1 MTYYI
6 YKCTNKVDNK
16 IYIGCTRN
24 FTSRVRQH
32 LKASLK
38 ENKVFHEAI
47 RKHGVCSFT
56 WEILELAEYADDAF
70 ELEKKYIE
78 EYGSMYPDGYNLTS
92 GGAGAPDYGG
102 RRVVKLALDGEYV
115 KTYGCANAT
124 DRDGYNVTD
133 VLKCCKRKRRSV
145 KGRVF
150 MFEDDY
156 LENGARIYKKPVPK
170 NKKKVIQCDLNGN
183 KISEFDSVAEACEFT
198 GTSRTSIL
206 GCLSGTYKT
215 ANGFVWVT
223 EDNFPIKN
231 ISEHA
236 HKKKGVAVQQ
246 LDPIT
251 EKVVATYS
259 SFADAG
265 KALGVSHRNI
275 QKVAGNLKRTAY
287 GYKWKRL

>member
-47 RKHGVCSFT
+47 RKYGVCSFT

-78 EYGSMYPDGYNLTS
+78 EYGSMYPNGYNLTS

-102 RRVVKLALDGEYV
+102 RRVVKLTLDGEYV

-133 VLKCCKRKRRSV
+133 VLRVCKHRRRSA
-145 KGRVF
+145 KGYVF

-156 LENGARIYKKPVPK
+156 LKNGARVYEKPVPK
-170 NKKKVIQCDLNGN
+170 NKKKVVQCDLDGN
-183 KISEFDSVAEACEFT
+183 KIKVFDSVAEAQEFT
-198 GTSRTSIL
+198 GTLRTSIL

-236 HKKKGVAVQQ
+236 YKKKGVAVQQ

-265 KALGVSHRNI
+265 KALGVSYKNI
-275 QKVAGNLKRTAY
+275 QKIAGNLERTAY
-287 GYKWKRL
+287 GFKWKRL

>member
-47 RKHGVCSFT
+47 RKYGVCSFT

-70 ELEKKYIE
+70 GLEKKYIE
-78 EYGSMYPDGYNLTS
+78 EYGSMYPNGYNLTS

-102 RRVVKLALDGEYV
+102 RRVVKLTLDGEYV

-133 VLKCCKRKRRSV
+133 VLRVCKHRRRSA
-145 KGRVF
+145 KGYVF

-156 LENGARIYKKPVPK
+156 LKNGARVYEKPVPK
-170 NKKKVIQCDLNGN
+170 NKKKVVQCDLDGN
-183 KISEFDSVAEACEFT
+183 KIKVFDSVAEAQEFT
-198 GTSRTSIL
+198 GTLRTSIL

-236 HKKKGVAVQQ
+236 YKKKGVAVQQ

-265 KALGVSHRNI
+265 KALGVSYKNI
-275 QKVAGNLKRTAY
+275 QKVAGNLERTAY
-287 GYKWKRL
+287 GFKWKRL

>member
-47 RKHGVCSFT
+47 QKHGVCSFT

-78 EYGSMYPDGYNLTS
+78 EYGSMYPNGYNLTS

-102 RRVVKLALDGEYV
+102 RRVVKLTLDGEYV

-133 VLKCCKRKRRSV
+133 VLRVCKHRRRSA
-145 KGRVF
+145 KGFVF

-156 LENGARIYKKPVPK
+156 LKNGARVYEKPVPK
-170 NKKKVIQCDLNGN
+170 NKKKVVQCDLDGN
-183 KISEFDSVAEACEFT
+183 KIKVFDSVAEAQEFT
-198 GTSRTSIL
+198 GTLRTSIL

-215 ANGFVWVT
+215 ANGFIWVT

-236 HKKKGVAVQQ
+236 YEKRGVTVQQ
-246 LDPIT
+246 LDPVT
-251 EKVVATYS
+251 EEVVATYG
-259 SFADAG
+259 SFSDAG
-265 KALGVSHRNI
+265 KALGVSYRNI
-275 QKVAGNLKRTAY
+275 QKVAGNLKYTAY
-287 GYKWKRL
+287 GFKWKRL

>member
-47 RKHGVCSFT
+47 QKHGVCSFT

-78 EYGSMYPDGYNLTS
+78 EYGSMYPNGYNLTS

-102 RRVVKLALDGEYV
+102 RKVVKLTLDGEYV

-133 VLKCCKRKRRSV
+133 VLRVCKHKRRSA
-145 KGRVF
+145 KGYVF

-156 LENGARIYKKPVPK
+156 LKNGARVYEKPVPK
-170 NKKKVIQCDLNGN
+170 NKKKVVQCDLDGN
-183 KISEFDSVAEACEFT
+183 KIKVFDSVAEAQEFT
-198 GTSRTSIL
+198 GTLRTSIL

-215 ANGFVWVT
+215 ANGFIWVT

-236 HKKKGVAVQQ
+236 YEKRGVTVQQ
-246 LDPIT
+246 LDPVT
-251 EKVVATYS
+251 EEVVATYG
-259 SFADAG
+259 SFSDAG
-265 KALGVSHRNI
+265 KALGVSYRNI
-275 QKVAGNLKRTAY
+275 QKVAGNLKYTAY
-287 GYKWKRL
+287 GFKWKRL